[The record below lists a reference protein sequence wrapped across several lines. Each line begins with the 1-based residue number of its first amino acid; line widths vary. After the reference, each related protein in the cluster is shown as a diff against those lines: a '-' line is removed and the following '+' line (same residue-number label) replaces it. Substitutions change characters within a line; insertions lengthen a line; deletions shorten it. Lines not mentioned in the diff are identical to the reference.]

1 MKINSIKQHVA
12 ESFRCEPSLEP
23 NLHPCLHLLTS
34 TAMAGGIEFHK
45 FSQILTI
52 CAAYAILHLISG
64 DGLGTT
70 HSLQAQKKPQEP
82 VWVHPHH
89 LLSPDDNRDRGPAVP
104 LVVHLELT
112 GLLVIVVAPCDEAL
126 CRKLTQR
133 VSHFTFSTGIIQTK
147 QTYFLHRLYY
157 TFMGMDGHICKIQCE

>member
-1 MKINSIKQHVA
+1 MKINSIKQHVD
-12 ESFRCEPSLEP
+12 ESFMCEPSREP

-70 HSLQAQKKPQEP
+70 HSLQTQKKPQEP
-82 VWVHPHH
+82 MCVHPHH
-89 LLSPDDNRDRGPAVP
+89 FLTPDDNQDSGPAVP
-104 LVVHLELT
+104 LVVRLELT
-112 GLLVIVVAPCDEAL
+112 GLLVIVVAPCDEAR
-126 CRKLTQR
+126 CRKLRQC

-147 QTYFLHRLYY
+147 KNLFPSSSLLHIYGHGWTY
-157 TFMGMDGHICKIQCE
+157 M